1 VGKLK
6 KPKNKFLY
14 IAKKKPRQNPHLIE
28 MEIKRLNKRMTN
40 GVQSQRDELPILGMF

>member
-14 IAKKKPRQNPHLIE
+14 IAKKNPRQKPHLIK